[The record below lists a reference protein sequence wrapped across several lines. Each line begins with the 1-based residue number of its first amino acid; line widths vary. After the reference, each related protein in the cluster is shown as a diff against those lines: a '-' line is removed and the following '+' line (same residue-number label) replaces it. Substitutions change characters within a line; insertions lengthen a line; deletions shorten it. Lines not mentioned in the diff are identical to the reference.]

1 MWMMAT
7 AVDPSNLLGK
17 KTRLGDFKTH
27 TNLDAATCSVF
38 PRSCCWAVEGSR
50 CTGNVFFQPMPR
62 KGFDV
67 GDLQVFKVIPT
78 SPKMKRRKGMGTAF
92 VELRRLHIWFE

>member
-1 MWMMAT
+1 MPSRVWITQTVTWMMAT
-7 AVDPSNLLGK
+7 AVDPSDLLGK

-50 CTGNVFFQPMPR
+50 CTGNVFFSADFRERALM
-62 KGFDV
+62 
-67 GDLQVFKVIPT
+67 LVICK
-78 SPKMKRRKGMGTAF
+78 SSR
-92 VELRRLHIWFE
+92 